1 MAAPNLKSPTT
12 ITGKTARYAATT
24 TLAEALANAAN
35 SGKALRVNVIR
46 VANVAASGSISV
58 DVSHY
63 RGSTHSYLAKTST
76 VNQGSALVVLQRDEY
91 IYLEEGDAI
100 YVKTST
106 SSSADVTF
114 SYEEWS

>member
-46 VANVAASGSISV
+46 VANVAAGVSITV
-58 DVSHY
+58 DVTHY
-63 RGSTHSYLAKTST
+63 RSSTHSYLLKGGT
-76 VNQGSALVVLQRDEY
+76 VTQSSALVVTQRDEFL
-91 IYLEEGDAI
+91 YLEEGDSI
-100 YVKTST
+100 YVKASAN
-106 SSSADVTF
+106 SSADVTF
-114 SYEEWS
+114 TYEEWS